1 MSSPGVREGD
11 LPREE
16 PAESRAP
23 GAAVRAPGADTAG
36 IIAVAAVASGLIALI
51 VALVAGGAVTVRV
64 IPGLPDA
71 GPLTRWGL
79 PTATAVRDVAAALTV
94 GLLVLGAFLLPLRKG
109 APGAQALGYVRVAA
123 WPALVWAA
131 AAGAVLVFQLSD
143 VSGLPPGQVV
153 GDQLTSYAVSV
164 AQGIGLLA
172 VILLACGTALLSRTA
187 ETAAG
192 TLAPLALAVA
202 GLMPPALTGHSA
214 SAGSHELAVTGLAL
228 HVLAI
233 SLWVGGLAAVTF
245 HGLRAKPAAPAVAA
259 ERFSR
264 MALWAYIGVG
274 VGGVASAASRLYAVS
289 DLVTTSYG
297 LLILVKAVL
306 FCALGALGWAH
317 RRRTIPRITEAGGRR
332 LFARLAGVEIA
343 VMSATMGIAAALS
356 RTAPPEQPGTVT
368 EAEAVLGFAVPPPVS
383 VQTLLTLWR
392 PDLFFALVVVVL
404 GGAYAAGVVRLLRRG
419 DSWPWGRTL
428 SWAAGLAVL
437 VAMLLSGVATY
448 SMVTFSMHM
457 VQHMVLSMLV
467 PILLV
472 LGAPVT
478 LALRALHPARI
489 RGDRG
494 PREWL
499 AAFINS
505 GFSTTVTH
513 PAVAAP
519 VFVLSPYVLYFTPL
533 FPALMNDHT
542 GHLLMNVHFLL
553 TGFLYYW
560 IIVGVDPGP
569 RNLPYLLRLVL
580 LLVAMGVHAFFGIT
594 IMMQSAPL
602 AMEYYGQ
609 FDVPWLDAQGADQY
623 AGGGIAWAVGEV
635 PTGLVMLAMVR
646 QWWVDDERAER
657 RRERHSKR
665 GGSDDADMDAYNAY
679 LAELDRRSKGGA

>member
-1 MSSPGVREGD
+1 M
-11 LPREE
+11 
-16 PAESRAP
+16 
-23 GAAVRAPGADTAG
+23 
-36 IIAVAAVASGLIALI
+36 AVAAVASCLIALI
-51 VALVAGGAVTVRV
+51 VAAVAGGAVTARI

-71 GPLTRWGL
+71 GPVTRWGL
-79 PTATAVRDVAAALTV
+79 PAATAVRDVAAALTV
-94 GLLVLGAFLLPLRKG
+94 GLLVLAVFLLPLRKG
-109 APGAQALGYVRVAA
+109 ALGPQALGYLRAAA
-123 WPALVWAA
+123 WPALVWSC
-131 AAGAVLVFQLSD
+131 AAGATLVFQLSD
-143 VSGLPPGQVV
+143 VSGQPPGQVL
-153 GDQLTSYAVSV
+153 GDQLSSYAVSV

-172 VILLACGTALLSRTA
+172 VILLACAAALLCRTA

-192 TLAPLALAVA
+192 AFAPLALAGA
-202 GLMPPALTGHSA
+202 ALLPPALTGHSA
-214 SAGSHELAVTGLAL
+214 SAGSHELAITGLAL
-228 HVLAI
+228 HVVAV

-245 HGLRAKPAAPAVAA
+245 HGLRSAPEDAPVAA

-274 VGGVASAASRLYAVS
+274 AGGVASAASRLYSVA

-297 LLILVKAVL
+297 LLIVVKAVL
-306 FCALGALGWAH
+306 FCALGAAGWAH
-317 RRRTIPRITEAGGRR
+317 RRSTVPRIAEAGGRR

-343 VMSATMGIAAALS
+343 VMAATMGIAAALS
-356 RTAPPEQPGTVT
+356 RTAPPSQEGTVGP
-368 EAEAVLGFAVPPPVS
+368 AEAILGFPVPAPVS

-392 PDLFFALVVVVL
+392 PDLFFILVIAAL
-404 GGAYAAGVVRLLRRG
+404 GGGYAAGVTRLLRRG
-419 DSWPWGRTL
+419 DRWPWVRTAA
-428 SWAAGLAVL
+428 WAAGLLVMAAV
-437 VAMLLSGVATY
+437 LLSGVGTY
-448 SMVTFSMHM
+448 SMVLFSVHM
-457 VQHMVLSMLV
+457 VQHMLLSMLV

-478 LALRALHPARI
+478 LALRALRPARR

-499 AAFINS
+499 TAFVNS
-505 GFSTTVTH
+505 RFSRFATH

-519 VFVLSPYVLYFTPL
+519 LFVLSPYALYFTPL

-569 RNLPYLLRLVL
+569 RKLPYLLRVVL
-580 LLVAMGVHAFFGIT
+580 LLAAMGVHAFFGIT

-609 FDVPWLDAQGADQY
+609 FEVSWLENQSADQY
-623 AGGGIAWAVGEV
+623 TGGGIAWAVGEV

-646 QWWVDDERAER
+646 QWWLDEERAER
-657 RRERHSKR
+657 RRERHSRR

-679 LAELDRRSKGGA
+679 LAELDRRSTGKQG